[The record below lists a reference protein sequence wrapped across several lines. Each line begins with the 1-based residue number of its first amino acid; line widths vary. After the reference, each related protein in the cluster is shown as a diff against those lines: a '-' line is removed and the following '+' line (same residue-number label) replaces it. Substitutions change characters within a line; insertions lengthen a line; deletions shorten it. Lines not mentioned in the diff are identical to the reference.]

1 MPLVRISLAKGKPAA
16 YRRQVG
22 DAVHRAL
29 VDAAGVPALDRFQLL
44 TEHEPGDLVYD
55 SNYLGIARTSDL
67 VIVQITLTAGRSLAQ
82 KRALYRRI
90 ADNLAAAVGLRPED
104 AWINLVEVAK
114 ENWSFGNG
122 AASYAPAATRLE
134 AFRRAGEARRHH
146 RDWT

>member
-1 MPLVRISLAKGKPAA
+1 MPLVRISLAKGGRPAA

-29 VDAAGVPALDRFQLL
+29 VDAVGVPPHDRFQLI
-44 TEHEPGDLVYD
+44 TEHEPEDFVYD
-55 SNYLGIARTSDL
+55 PSYLGIERSADL
-67 VIVQITLTAGRSLAQ
+67 VIIQITLSAGRTLEQ

-90 ADNLAAAVGLRPED
+90 ASNLEAAVGLRPED

-122 AASYAPAATRLE
+122 IASYAPAE
-134 AFRRAGEARRHH
+134 ALSE
-146 RDWT
+146 